1 MYLWIISVGCTI
13 RVEMLQFFIVTL
25 DYTPN
30 RIQFIGPKNVQGYSE
45 KLSLEWLRTINNSD
59 VN

>member
-1 MYLWIISVGCTI
+1 
-13 RVEMLQFFIVTL
+13 MLQFFIVTL

-30 RIQFIGPKNVQGYSE
+30 RNQFIGPKNVQRYSE